1 MLKASITDDSVITCE
16 EIVDAVAKSYGETK
30 KTVSTNFNEK
40 KVSFKTKKFYILLTF
55 ILITITLLIAVSI
68 YCYLIKY

>member
-16 EIVDAVAKSYGETK
+16 EIVDAVDKSYGDTK

-40 KVSFKTKKFYILLTF
+40 KVSLKTKKFYFTHLYINYH
-55 ILITITLLIAVSI
+55 SI
-68 YCYLIKY
+68 IDSC